1 MATSAAILPDSK
13 SLIIPFSA
21 VNLYAVD
28 LSVIRIFESN
38 VLMFM
43 QNNSLSSA
51 NELRRSGR
59 LVYKKTL
66 WLAKDTS
73 KDIHHWGDYSIDLA
87 GLIHQEPGAIY
98 RVILSFRQEY
108 SAYPCGG
115 GENQDMKFA
124 DNNTPDGLMKVSGSA
139 LSEEDEAIWN
149 TPEAYYYY
157 NGGTMDWSVVPMDGT
172 RQPLPSVLLYGFRS
186 GSRLQCFCF

>member
-1 MATSAAILPDSK
+1 
-13 SLIIPFSA
+13 
-21 VNLYAVD
+21 
-28 LSVIRIFESN
+28 
-38 VLMFM
+38 MFM
-43 QNNSLSSA
+43 QTNSLASA

-66 WLAKDTS
+66 WLAKDAS

-124 DNNTPDGLMKVSGSA
+124 DSSTSDG
-139 LSEEDEAIWN
+139 
-149 TPEAYYYY
+149 
-157 NGGTMDWSVVPMDGT
+157 
-172 RQPLPSVLLYGFRS
+172 
-186 GSRLQCFCF
+186 

>member
-1 MATSAAILPDSK
+1 MCYCRRISYPDSCFLHK
-13 SLIIPFSA
+13 DKRSIPFRA

-28 LSVIRIFESN
+28 LSVIRIFENN

-43 QNNSLSSA
+43 QTNSLASA

-66 WLAKDTS
+66 WLAKDAS

-98 RVILSFRQEY
+98 RVISPMMNVF
-108 SAYPCGG
+108 
-115 GENQDMKFA
+115 
-124 DNNTPDGLMKVSGSA
+124 GS
-139 LSEEDEAIWN
+139 IFGK
-149 TPEAYYYY
+149 P
-157 NGGTMDWSVVPMDGT
+157 
-172 RQPLPSVLLYGFRS
+172 
-186 GSRLQCFCF
+186 